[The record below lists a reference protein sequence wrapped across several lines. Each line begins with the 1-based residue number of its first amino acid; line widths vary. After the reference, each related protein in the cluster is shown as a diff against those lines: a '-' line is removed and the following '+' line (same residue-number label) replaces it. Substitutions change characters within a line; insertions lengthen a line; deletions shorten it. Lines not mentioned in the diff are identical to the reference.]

1 MKRKVLKPNIVRG
14 GTAVPIG
21 ANYYYMRGRKHE
33 QGGIDVG
40 ANPKTGLEV
49 EDQEVMHIAKDKVK
63 VFSAVPFLNGESPAE
78 KVLGGENPNKV
89 FNEQEQFKDVNN
101 INDDGSKKVNRM
113 GGISKSTPFS
123 TGKII
128 KTSKAKYGKVEK
140 TSSLINTNPI
150 IDVSKVNIK
159 NPNSSNSNESS
170 KGSNNI
176 FNKLRTSI
184 NNGETT
190 GADLV
195 GLTSNIA
202 GSLISHLSNRNTLNK
217 MRTPSQP
224 MARQSVKLKTNINI
238 NPQLD
243 KMRETVAAYE
253 RDIDANTASSRVSLA
268 RKQGAR
274 LAGNLE
280 TNKLYGQKENIE
292 TGLIN
297 QDRLNQQRTSHA
309 NVEDYNRWQ
318 DNTTDFRNRILDLK
332 GENTTNLIS
341 GLNSSIQDLLSRR
354 ENRSQFNESIKIMRA
369 AYPNVADELLREH
382 GITVVD
388 KATKKNK

>member
-128 KTSKAKYGKVEK
+128 KTNKAKYGKVEK

-318 DNTTDFRNRILDLK
+318 DNTTDFRTRILDLK

-388 KATKKNK
+388 KATKKK

>member
-1 MKRKVLKPNIVRG
+1 MKGKVLKPNIVRG

-128 KTSKAKYGKVEK
+128 KTSKAKYGKIEK
-140 TSSLINTNPI
+140 TSSLIDTNPI

-159 NPNSSNSNESS
+159 NPNSSSSNESS

-176 FNKLRTSI
+176 FNKLRNSI

-195 GLTSNIA
+195 GLTSNVA
-202 GSLISHLSNRNTLNK
+202 GSLISYLSNRNTLNK

-224 MARQSVKLKTNINI
+224 ISRESVKLKTNINI

-274 LAGNLE
+274 LTGSLE

-297 QDRLNQQRTSHA
+297 QDRLNQQRTAHA
-309 NVEDYNRWQ
+309 NVDDYNRWQ
-318 DNTTDFRNRILDLK
+318 DNVTDFRNRILDLK

-341 GLNSSIQDLLSRR
+341 GLNSSIQDLLSSR

-382 GITVVD
+382 GITVID

>member
-89 FNEQEQFKDVNN
+89 FNEQEQFKDINN

-128 KTSKAKYGKVEK
+128 KTNKAKYGKVEK

-159 NPNSSNSNESS
+159 NPNSSSSNESS

-176 FNKLRTSI
+176 FNKLRNSI

-195 GLTSNIA
+195 GLTSNVA
-202 GSLISHLSNRNTLNK
+202 GSLISYLSNRNTLNK

-388 KATKKNK
+388 KVTKKNK

>member
-40 ANPKTGLEV
+40 TNPKTGLEV
-49 EDQEVMHIAKDKVK
+49 EDQEIMHIAKDKVK

-128 KTSKAKYGKVEK
+128 KTNKAKYGKVEK

-159 NPNSSNSNESS
+159 NPNSSISDKSS

-195 GLTSNIA
+195 GLTSNVA
-202 GSLISHLSNRNTLNK
+202 GSLISYLSNRNTLNK

-274 LAGNLE
+274 LTGSLE

-297 QDRLNQQRTSHA
+297 QDRLNQQRTAHA
-309 NVEDYNRWQ
+309 NVDDYNRWQ
-318 DNTTDFRNRILDLK
+318 DNVTDFRNRILDLK

-369 AYPNVADELLREH
+369 AYPNVADELLRKH